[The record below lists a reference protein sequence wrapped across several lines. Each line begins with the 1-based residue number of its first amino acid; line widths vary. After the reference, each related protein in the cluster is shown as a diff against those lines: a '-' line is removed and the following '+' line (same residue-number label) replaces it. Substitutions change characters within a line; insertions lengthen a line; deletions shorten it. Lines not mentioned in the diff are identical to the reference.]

1 MVKEYQRRRD
11 FVVKEIN
18 SISHIH
24 CFLPQGAFY
33 TFINIKET
41 GYSSQYIAD
50 ALLEKEGVAT
60 VPGNV
65 FGPAGEGYI
74 RLSFAA
80 SQNELQE
87 GIRHMKD
94 FFENLKKEGLHHEI
108 SNY

>member
-1 MVKEYQRRRD
+1 MY
-11 FVVKEIN
+11 
-18 SISHIH
+18 
-24 CFLPQGAFY
+24 L
-33 TFINIKET
+33 
-41 GYSSQYIAD
+41 D
-50 ALLEKEGVAT
+50 A
-60 VPGNV
+60 
-65 FGPAGEGYI
+65 AGEGYI